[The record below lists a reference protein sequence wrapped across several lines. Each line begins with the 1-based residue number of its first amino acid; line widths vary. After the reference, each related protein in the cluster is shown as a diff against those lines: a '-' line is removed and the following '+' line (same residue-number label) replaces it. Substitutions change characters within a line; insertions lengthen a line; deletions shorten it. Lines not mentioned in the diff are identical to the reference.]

1 MTACTL
7 LPAGAQVRAEAS
19 ATSWGRTRGRTT
31 RWCTR
36 LGPYDNGGYSPDPSL
51 LLREVRREAQD
62 RMFQLYPDD
71 PRVARARA
79 ARAAEDGDWVS
90 ARNLPWAHGMGGAHS

>member
-1 MTACTL
+1 MMLAPSSRQDL
-7 LPAGAQVRAEAS
+7 EFALGVGYKLGEDAGEDELVYQ
-19 ATSWGRTRGRTT
+19 
-31 RWCTR
+31 
-36 LGPYDNGGYSPDPSL
+36 LGSYDNGGYSPDPSL